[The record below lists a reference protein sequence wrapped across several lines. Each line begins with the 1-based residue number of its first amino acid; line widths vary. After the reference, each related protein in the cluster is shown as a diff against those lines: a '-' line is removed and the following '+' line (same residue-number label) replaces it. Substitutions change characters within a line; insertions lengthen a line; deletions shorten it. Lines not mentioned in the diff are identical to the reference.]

1 MKTNKPYGLM
11 LLAVLSAVM
20 TACVHEFP
28 VTDHS
33 FSFKAEV
40 TYDESEDR
48 HLLTLT
54 RNTGEKGN
62 QYNIAFTL
70 DGKPG
75 LSLEDMDGRVHEGR
89 ISESFD
95 DISARTYTLSKVEPG
110 EHTLNLEISTES
122 YSEAIDILFMVEDFS
137 FLFDCQL
144 LFDKEKKTHALE
156 VTLEKGSPSDRYTI
170 AYTIDNQ
177 EPWKS
182 HQETFSDRLTRTFDL
197 PQADPGE
204 HTLNIV
210 ISTGKHSQKLDIPFT
225 VTDYSFEVKADIEYD
240 SDNLSHILFLTLVKG
255 SRDETYTVSYTVDG
269 GHSVTLTDVAG
280 HELGASFTESFK
292 DATVK
297 SYDMSRV
304 GIGKHTMKLVVSTDD
319 YFQEIE
325 VPYEVKAI
333 PFSIHSEI
341 DPSGSATKM
350 MLSLGEGD
358 KTTTYD
364 VSILYDGQVIKGYD
378 HVEVNFSSTPI
389 KTLILPL
396 LRPGKHEVSIDV
408 TDGYTTESEKMNY
421 SEPVRHPYVDITLKH
436 NESNGKHI
444 AMIGDNPYGIELS
457 LKTMLTLTGT
467 STYCISTYEYYES
480 DFIYKTKTKLMSDSS
495 SLSDDYDDISVTL
508 IDRDALAAKMTSS
521 YEMSNVMEYCCNP
534 GDGENS
540 DQIWWQ
546 SFKQERAYYK
556 ITKEELKI
564 EISGEKV
571 TGVTLRVKNEIG
583 SMTLNGK
590 SNSSGTTNIAL

>member
-1 MKTNKPYGLM
+1 MKNK
-11 LLAVLSAVM
+11 LSDLIAAILV
-20 TACVHEFP
+20 TVAISSCVHEFT
-28 VTDHS
+28 VVDNS
-33 FSFKAEV
+33 FEFEAVV
-40 TYDESEDR
+40 TYDDTENR
-48 HLLTLT
+48 HRLTLT
-54 RNTGEKGN
+54 RKSGLEDS
-62 QYNIAFTL
+62 QYRIAFTL
-70 DGKPG
+70 DGEN
-75 LSLEDMDGRVHEGR
+75 SIYLEDMDGSIHEGTFV
-89 ISESFD
+89 ESFSD
-95 DISARTYTLSKVEPG
+95 VSARTYSLSKMLSG
-110 EHTLNLEISTES
+110 EHTLSLDISTEE
-122 YSEAIDILFMVEDFS
+122 YRQQIDIVIVVEDFS

-182 HQETFSDRLTRTFDL
+182 HQETFTDRLTRTFDL

-269 GHSVTLTDVAG
+269 GHSVTLTDVTG
-280 HELGASFTESFK
+280 YELGASFTESFK

-364 VSILYDGQVIKGYD
+364 VSILYDGQVIKGYNQ
-378 HVEVNFSSTPI
+378 VEVNFSSTPI

-396 LRPGKHEVSIDV
+396 LRPGKHEVSIEV
-408 TDGYTTESEKMNY
+408 TNGYTTESEKMNY

-444 AMIGDNPYGIELS
+444 AVIGDNPYGIELS
-457 LKTMLTLTGT
+457 LKTMLTLTGA

-571 TGVTLRVKNEIG
+571 TGVTLRVKNDIG